1 MTTQSISKKL
11 NDLPPADRRFLKM
24 FAGVALASLLIGL
37 FFGLAT
43 ALIRTG
49 YAEAEPDTG
58 YRMMTEHGVTV
69 FFYWLYFAQM
79 AFLLALAASQF
90 EGSPRIAW
98 APAAWTGLLAM
109 MLGFF
114 ASQVGTFLPENPIIG
129 TRRQDSGD
137 QQFFGFAVCR
147 GDDVGEA

>member
-1 MTTQSISKKL
+1 MTIQSISRKL
-11 NDLPPADRRFLKM
+11 NDLPSSDRLFLKT

-58 YRMMTEHGVTV
+58 YRMMTAHGVTV

-79 AFLLALAASQF
+79 AFLLALAA
-90 EGSPRIAW
+90 
-98 APAAWTGLLAM
+98 
-109 MLGFF
+109 
-114 ASQVGTFLPENPIIG
+114 
-129 TRRQDSGD
+129 
-137 QQFFGFAVCR
+137 AVIVAIPVR
-147 GDDVGEA
+147 KKEREK